1 MKEFQILLFGGP
13 EIKKFPWLLT
23 HFLKCYDPFQKN
35 PRYAP
40 AVSYLIL
47 QDRLT
52 RKDSRRR

>member
-13 EIKKFPWLLT
+13 EIKKFPWSLT

-52 RKDSRRR
+52 